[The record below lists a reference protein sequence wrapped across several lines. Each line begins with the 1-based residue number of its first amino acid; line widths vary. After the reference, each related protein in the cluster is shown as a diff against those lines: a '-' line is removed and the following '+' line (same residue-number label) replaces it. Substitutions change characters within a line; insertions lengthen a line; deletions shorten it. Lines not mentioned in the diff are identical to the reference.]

1 MLRARQLWVYVKINV
16 MGDVK
21 NLVSTEA
28 IEKIRELA
36 KNADICMF
44 TTSLSQLPLTARP
57 MSTVDIDAEGNIWF
71 ISMRSSAK
79 NREVT
84 ADKRVQLFYASRNSN
99 EYLSVYGEAEVVID
113 KELFKEKWV
122 PEAKAWMEKGTDD
135 PEMSLIKVTP
145 VDSYYWDTKHNKLV
159 ALAKM
164 ATAIITGTKAE
175 DDDGVQG
182 KAIIS

>member
-1 MLRARQLWVYVKINV
+1 

-28 IEKIRELA
+28 VEKIKELA
-36 KNADICMF
+36 GNADICMF

-57 MSTVDIDAEGNIWF
+57 MSTVDVDPEGNIWF

-79 NREVT
+79 NREIN
-84 ADKRVQLFYASRNSN
+84 ADERVQLFYASRNSN
-99 EYLSVYGEAEVVID
+99 EYLSVYGDASIVID

-122 PEAKAWMEKGTDD
+122 PEAKAWMENGVDD

-159 ALAKM
+159 GLVKM
-164 ATAIITGTKAE
+164 ATAIITGKKAE

-182 KAIIS
+182 KAIV

>member
-1 MLRARQLWVYVKINV
+1 

-28 IEKIRELA
+28 VEKIKELA

-57 MSTVDIDAEGNIWF
+57 MSTVDVDAEGNIWF

-79 NREVT
+79 NREIN
-84 ADKRVQLFYASRNSN
+84 ADERVQLFYASRNSN
-99 EYLSVYGEAEVVID
+99 EYLSVFGDASIVFD

-122 PEAKAWMEKGTDD
+122 PEAKAWMENGVDD

-159 ALAKM
+159 ALVKM
-164 ATAIITGTKAE
+164 ATAMITGKKAE
-175 DDDGVQG
+175 DDDGVEG
-182 KAIIS
+182 KAIV

>member
-1 MLRARQLWVYVKINV
+1 

-28 IEKIRELA
+28 VEKIKELA

-44 TTSLSQLPLTARP
+44 TSSLSQLPLTARP
-57 MSTVDIDAEGNIWF
+57 MSTVDVDAEGNIWF

-79 NREVT
+79 NREIN
-84 ADKRVQLFYASRNSN
+84 ADERVQLFYASRNSN
-99 EYLSVYGEAEVVID
+99 EYLSVFGDASIVID

-122 PEAKAWMEKGTDD
+122 PEAKAWMENGVDD

-159 ALAKM
+159 ALVKM
-164 ATAIITGTKAE
+164 ATAMITGKKAE
-175 DDDGVQG
+175 DDDGVEG
-182 KAIIS
+182 KAIV